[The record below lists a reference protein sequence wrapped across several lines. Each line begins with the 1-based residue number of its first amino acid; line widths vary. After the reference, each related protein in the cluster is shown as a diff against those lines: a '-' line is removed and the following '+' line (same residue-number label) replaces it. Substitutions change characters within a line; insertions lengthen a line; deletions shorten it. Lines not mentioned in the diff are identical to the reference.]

1 MKRKK
6 WKWTVEEVKSFIE
19 NKDGVLLTT
28 IYVNALTKLHIRCK
42 KDKHEWYPRWND
54 VRRGQWCP
62 KCSGKAKK
70 TISEVKN
77 LVESK
82 NGTLLSKIYK
92 NAFGKL
98 HIRCNIDK
106 YEWYTTW
113 HDLDSGYWCMM
124 CAGKVPPTINY
135 IKQFVVEKNGT
146 LLSNKYE
153 NCYTKLHIRC
163 NKDQNEWNPAWT
175 DIQQGKWCP
184 KCSSGKA
191 QRLLQDILEEIL
203 KERSLSNY
211 RGFGW
216 LIGPGGKKQEIDI
229 YFPKL
234 KLAVEY
240 DGEQHFKP
248 IKFGNY
254 DAKERLKYIK
264 KLDIN
269 KNNKIK
275 QHANDIEHFVR
286 FSYKEPITKEYILQK
301 LIDLRITR

>member
-6 WKWTVEEVKSFIE
+6 WKWTIEEVKSFVE
-19 NKDGVLLTT
+19 NKNGILLTK
-28 IYVNALTKLHIRCK
+28 IYINCITKLHIKCR
-42 KDKHEWYPRWND
+42 KDQYEWYPRWND

-62 KCSGKAKK
+62 KCS
-70 TISEVKN
+70 
-77 LVESK
+77 
-82 NGTLLSKIYK
+82 
-92 NAFGKL
+92 
-98 HIRCNIDK
+98 
-106 YEWYTTW
+106 
-113 HDLDSGYWCMM
+113 
-124 CAGKVPPTINY
+124 
-135 IKQFVVEKNGT
+135 
-146 LLSNKYE
+146 
-153 NCYTKLHIRC
+153 
-163 NKDQNEWNPAWT
+163 
-175 DIQQGKWCP
+175 
-184 KCSSGKA
+184 SGKT

-275 QHANDIEHFVR
+275 QHANDIAHFIR

-301 LIDLRITR
+301 LIDLRIAR